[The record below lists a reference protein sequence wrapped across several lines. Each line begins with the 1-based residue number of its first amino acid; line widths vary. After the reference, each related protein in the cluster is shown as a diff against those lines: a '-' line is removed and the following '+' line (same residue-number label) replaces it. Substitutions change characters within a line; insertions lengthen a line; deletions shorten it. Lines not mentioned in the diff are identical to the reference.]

1 MSSPSRLFPAL
12 DGPGATLR
20 RAAALGAV
28 VLLTASTARA
38 AAPVLD
44 HLFPSAVQSGATNT
58 VTLIGKF
65 DPWPPSLWAD
75 SPGFTFLPAT
85 NASDVRMIV
94 APDVRPGPHWVR
106 AHSRDGASSPHL
118 LVVTPDRLTLEQE
131 PNDDLQK
138 PQSISALPAVV
149 EGRLEKSGD
158 VDSYAVQ
165 LQRGETL
172 VAWIDAYTLMTSM
185 DQALRLVTTNHVQV
199 AWNHDSVR
207 SFDPFMT
214 WTADQTGTYVVQV
227 FGFAYPAESEVRFA
241 GSPKGVYRL
250 HLSNGPV
257 LQHTLP
263 LGAQRGVPNPLR
275 LHGWN
280 LATQQ
285 PIVSFQPIEAEWV
298 RPGFSEFL
306 PAGFRDAIEIPVGD
320 GPEEIESEPNDQR
333 DQAGAIAIPG
343 AVSGDLNRS
352 GDVDR
357 FRFTAKKGEGIT
369 LEVQATRLG
378 FPLDAWL
385 KVEDAAGKELVR
397 NDDAVG
403 ADPKLDWTAPQDGS
417 FFAVVGNLVGSG
429 GTDLRYRLHLNHPKP
444 ALQVTLAD
452 HAFTVEPGK
461 TNEIK
466 VTFARSHGFNALL
479 RIRAAGLPS
488 EVIAVPVE
496 VAAAAADAVLKVS
509 APTNAAPFSG
519 AIQILA
525 TETGSG
531 REHIATHSLA
541 STGENN
547 GVPQGFSRL
556 LREQISQIWFTV
568 LPSTNSVPKPKP

>member
-1 MSSPSRLFPAL
+1 M
-12 DGPGATLR
+12 G
-20 RAAALGAV
+20 
-28 VLLTASTARA
+28 LTASTAFIARA

-44 HLFPSAVQSGATNT
+44 HLFPSAVQSGVTNT

-85 NASDVRMIV
+85 NASDVRVIV

-118 LVVTPDRLTLEQE
+118 LVVTPDRLLLEKE

-138 PQSISALPAVV
+138 PQFISALPAVV

-158 VDSYAVQ
+158 VDSYAVT
-165 LQRGETL
+165 LKRGETL

-185 DQALRLVTTNHVQV
+185 DQALRLVTTHNVQV

-214 WTADQTGTYVVQV
+214 WMADQDGTYVVQV
-227 FGFAYPAESEVRFA
+227 FGFAYPAESDVRFA
-241 GSPKGVYRL
+241 GSPMDVYRL

-263 LGAQRGVPNPLR
+263 LGAQRGASTPLELR
-275 LHGWN
+275 GWN
-280 LATQQ
+280 LGPTR
-285 PIVSFQPIEAEWV
+285 PPVSFQPTEPEWI
-298 RPGFSEFL
+298 RPGFAEFQ
-306 PAGFRDAIEIPVGD
+306 PTGFRDAIEIPLGD
-320 GPEEIESEPNDQR
+320 GPEGIESEPNDTR
-333 DQAGAIAIPG
+333 DQAGVISIPG
-343 AVSGDLNRS
+343 AVSGDLNRP

-357 FRFTAKKGEGIT
+357 FRFTAKKGEVLA

-397 NDDAVG
+397 VDDTVG
-403 ADPKLDWTAPQDGS
+403 ADPKVNWTAPQDGS

-429 GTDLRYRLHLNHPKP
+429 GNDLRYRLQLIHPAP
-444 ALQVTLAD
+444 ALQVSLAD
-452 HAFTVEPGK
+452 HAFSVEPGK

-466 VTFARSHGFNALL
+466 VTFARTHGFNAPL
-479 RIRAAGLPS
+479 RIRANGLPTGLVAPS
-488 EVIAVPVE
+488 VE
-496 VAAAAADAVLKVS
+496 VAAAAADAVLKVF
-509 APTNAAPFSG
+509 APTNASPFSG
-519 AIQILA
+519 AIQIIA

-531 REHIATHSLA
+531 REHSAMHSLA

-556 LREQISQIWFTV
+556 LREQISQIWFNV
-568 LPSTNSVPKPKP
+568 LPSTNSVPRQKP

>member
-1 MSSPSRLFPAL
+1 M
-12 DGPGATLR
+12 G
-20 RAAALGAV
+20 
-28 VLLTASTARA
+28 LTVSTTFIARG

-44 HLFPSAVQSGATNT
+44 HLFPSAVQSGVTNT
-58 VTLIGKF
+58 VTLIGNF
-65 DPWPPSLWAD
+65 DPWPPMIWAD

-85 NASDVRMIV
+85 NASDVRVIV
-94 APDVRPGPHWVR
+94 SPDTRPGPHWVR

-118 LVVTPDRLTLEQE
+118 LVVTPDRLTKEQE
-131 PNDDLQK
+131 PNDDLKK
-138 PQSISALPAVV
+138 PQFISGLPAVV

-158 VDSYAVQ
+158 VDSYAVA
-165 LQRGETL
+165 LKHGETL
-172 VAWIDAYTLMTSM
+172 VAWINAYTLMTSM

-214 WTADQTGTYVVQV
+214 WTADQDGTYVVQV
-227 FGFAYPAESEVRFA
+227 FGFAYPAESDVRFA

-263 LGAQRGVPNPLR
+263 LGAQRGASTSLE

-280 LATQQ
+280 LGTPRPA
-285 PIVSFQPIEAEWV
+285 VSFQPTEPEWI
-298 RPGFSEFL
+298 RPGFAEFQ
-306 PAGFRDAIEIPVGD
+306 PAGFRDAIEIPLGD
-320 GPEEIESEPNDQR
+320 GLEGIESEPNDTR
-333 DQAGAIAIPG
+333 DQAGVISIPG
-343 AVSGDLNRS
+343 AVSGDLNRP

-357 FRFTAKKGEGIT
+357 FRFTAKKGELLA
-369 LEVQATRLG
+369 LEVQAARLG

-397 NDDAVG
+397 VDDTVG

-429 GTDLRYRLHLNHPKP
+429 GTDLRYRLQLNRPNP
-444 ALQVTLAD
+444 ALQVSLAD
-452 HAFTVEPGK
+452 HAFSVEPGK

-466 VTFARSHGFNALL
+466 VTFARSHGFNAPL
-479 RIRAAGLPS
+479 RIRATGLPT
-488 EVIAVPVE
+488 ELVAPPVE
-496 VAAAAADAVLKVS
+496 AASAAADAVLKVF
-509 APTNAAPFSG
+509 APTNASPFSG
-519 AIQILA
+519 AIQIIA

-531 REHIATHSLA
+531 RDHTATHSLA

-556 LREQISQIWFTV
+556 LREQISQIWFNV
-568 LPSTNSVPKPKP
+568 LPSTNSAPKPKP

>member
-1 MSSPSRLFPAL
+1 M
-12 DGPGATLR
+12 
-20 RAAALGAV
+20 V
-28 VLLTASTARA
+28 LTASTSFIARA

-44 HLFPSAVQSGATNT
+44 HLFPSAVQSGVTNT

-65 DPWPPSLWAD
+65 DPWPPLLWAD

-85 NASDVRMIV
+85 NASDVRVIV
-94 APDVRPGPHWVR
+94 SPDVRPGLHWIR

-138 PQSISALPAVV
+138 PQSLSVLPTVV

-158 VDSYAVQ
+158 VDSYAVA
-165 LQRGETL
+165 LKRGETL
-172 VAWIDAYTLMTSM
+172 VAWIDAYTLMTSI
-185 DQALRLVTTNHVQV
+185 DQALRLVTTNNVQV

-214 WTADQTGTYVVQV
+214 WTADQDGTYVVQV

-250 HLSNGPV
+250 HLSSGPI

-263 LGAQRGVPNPLR
+263 LGAQRGASTSLELR
-275 LHGWN
+275 GWN
-280 LATQQ
+280 LGTPRPA
-285 PIVSFQPIEAEWV
+285 VSFQPTEPEWI
-298 RPGFSEFL
+298 RPGFAEFQ
-306 PAGFRDAIEIPVGD
+306 PGGFRDAIEVPLGD
-320 GPEEIESEPNDQR
+320 GPEGIESEPNDTR
-333 DQAGAIAIPG
+333 DQAGVISIPG
-343 AVSGDLNRS
+343 AVSGDLNRP

-357 FRFTAKKGEGIT
+357 FRFTAKKGEVLA
-369 LEVQATRLG
+369 LEVQAARLG

-397 NDDAVG
+397 VDDTVG

-429 GTDLRYRLHLNHPKP
+429 GTDLRYRLQLRRPAP
-444 ALQVTLAD
+444 ALQVSLAD
-452 HAFTVEPGK
+452 HAFSVEPGK

-466 VTFARSHGFNALL
+466 VTFARSHGFNAPL
-479 RIRAAGLPS
+479 RIRAAGLPT
-488 EVIAVPVE
+488 ELIAPSVE
-496 VAAAAADAVLKVS
+496 VAAAAADAVLKVF

-519 AIQILA
+519 AIQIIA

-531 REHIATHSLA
+531 REHTATHSLA

-556 LREQISQIWFTV
+556 LREQISQIWFNV
-568 LPSTNSVPKPKP
+568 LPSTNSVPKPKN